1 MIRYMTL
8 KKSFETEYINGVIKL
23 DMIKLDMTDQKL
35 SPLLNKVFEFN
46 SKSQSKSKIKE
57 KKKYWPMK
65 V

>member
-1 MIRYMTL
+1 
-8 KKSFETEYINGVIKL
+8 
-23 DMIKLDMTDQKL
+23 MIKLDMTDQKL